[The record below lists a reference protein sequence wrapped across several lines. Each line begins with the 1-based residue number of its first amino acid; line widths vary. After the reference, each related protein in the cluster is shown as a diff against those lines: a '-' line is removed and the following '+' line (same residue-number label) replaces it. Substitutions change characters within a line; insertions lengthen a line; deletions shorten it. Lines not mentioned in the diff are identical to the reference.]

1 MFIIRWPSFILSLP
15 SSWKDRRDHLKVMKK
30 IRPQIQSKLITYK
43 LPGDP
48 TALGKAK
55 LGRQFQ
61 LNPVGLYICQPLK
74 RHR

>member
-1 MFIIRWPSFILSLP
+1 
-15 SSWKDRRDHLKVMKK
+15 MKK

-48 TALGKAK
+48 TAMGKAK

-61 LNPVGLYICQPLK
+61 LNPVGEWYWEVVTLSQKEPKYN
-74 RHR
+74 